1 MYNLH
6 ILRNAVHDIC
16 VVFQSSATLPHS
28 YPNLT
33 ICNTSQ
39 TEWRRGNELSYSH
52 TLIQHSNRR
61 IESQSEW
68 SCCVNSVALS
78 QSFSYYSGM
87 LISLSS
93 LFFQSFNRDLNA
105 IYFVWL
111 YNLAKYHFSINV
123 IVNYYLISKYS
134 QPSIY
139 SAFVIAIESM
149 KAQMHGK

>member
-1 MYNLH
+1 MIYVLYFK
-6 ILRNAVHDIC
+6 A
-16 VVFQSSATLPHS
+16 APPHS
-28 YPNLT
+28 YHNIQHQPDWMTPWERALL
-33 ICNTSQ
+33 
-39 TEWRRGNELSYSH
+39 LSYSH
-52 TLIQHSNRR
+52 THHFTAVQHSN
-61 IESQSEW
+61 SEQPAANQNEAAVW
-68 SCCVNSVALS
+68 TVS